1 MRLHLDTNILVFLI
15 CDNTSL
21 SKDVLEYIFDYSNTL
36 YTSVVCV
43 HELIHLF
50 QIGKISARNEK
61 GKTLRAED
69 IVETL
74 EKMSINRVTVNDKHL
89 QAYSALPFVR
99 DHRDPFDRMII
110 AQAISDKATLVSSD
124 LKFQW
129 YSKFGLNVILNER

>member
-21 SKDVLEYIFDYSNTL
+21 SKDVLEYIFDYYNTL
-36 YTSVVCV
+36 YTSAVCV

-74 EKMSINRVTVNDKHL
+74 EKMSINRVTVNDRHL

>member
-1 MRLHLDTNILVFLI
+1 M
-15 CDNTSL
+15 
-21 SKDVLEYIFDYSNTL
+21 
-36 YTSVVCV
+36 

-74 EKMSINRVTVNDKHL
+74 EKMSINRVTVNDRHL

>member
-36 YTSVVCV
+36 YTSAVCV

-74 EKMSINRVTVNDKHL
+74 EKISINRVTVNDRHL

>member
-21 SKDVLEYIFDYSNTL
+21 SKDVLEYLFDYSNTL

-74 EKMSINRVTVNDKHL
+74 EKMSINRVTVNDRHL

>member
-21 SKDVLEYIFDYSNTL
+21 SRDVLECIFDYSSTL

-61 GKTLRAED
+61 GKTL
-69 IVETL
+69 
-74 EKMSINRVTVNDKHL
+74 
-89 QAYSALPFVR
+89 
-99 DHRDPFDRMII
+99 
-110 AQAISDKATLVSSD
+110 SDKATLVSSD

>member
-21 SKDVLEYIFDYSNTL
+21 SKDVLEYLFDYSNTL

-69 IVETL
+69 IVTTL
-74 EKMSINRVTVNDKHL
+74 DRMSIDRVAVNDRHL
-89 QAYSALPFVR
+89 QVYSSLPFIR

-129 YSKFGLNVILNER
+129 YSKYGLQTILNER

>member
-36 YTSVVCV
+36 YTSAVCV

-50 QIGKISARNEK
+50 QIRKISARNEK
-61 GKTLRAED
+61 GKTL
-69 IVETL
+69 
-74 EKMSINRVTVNDKHL
+74 
-89 QAYSALPFVR
+89 
-99 DHRDPFDRMII
+99 
-110 AQAISDKATLVSSD
+110 SDKATLVSSD

>member
-15 CDNTSL
+15 CDNTFL

>member
-36 YTSVVCV
+36 YTSAVCV

-50 QIGKISARNEK
+50 QIGKISARTEN
-61 GKTLRAED
+61 GKTLRPEE
-69 IVETL
+69 IVATL
-74 EKMSINRVTVNDKHL
+74 DRMSIDRVSVNDKHL
-89 QAYSALPFVR
+89 QVYSSLPFIR

-129 YSKFGLNVILNER
+129 YSKFGLQTILNER

>member
-1 MRLHLDTNILVFLI
+1 MRLHLDTNIWVFLI

-21 SKDVLEYIFDYSNTL
+21 SKDALEYIFDYSNTL
-36 YTSVVCV
+36 YTSAVCV

-61 GKTLRAED
+61 GKTL
-69 IVETL
+69 
-74 EKMSINRVTVNDKHL
+74 
-89 QAYSALPFVR
+89 
-99 DHRDPFDRMII
+99 
-110 AQAISDKATLVSSD
+110 SDKATLVSSD